1 MTDTAVRHPAAG
13 PCTSRWR
20 SAVAAAL
27 VLAAGCGGG
36 SPTAPGPAPDLPP
49 DEPAGLAARTGR
61 DLPPDELAGEVALRL
76 VSEDFAE
83 PPDERL
89 AMEVRGDLLF
99 ARGVVNR
106 NSRREAVALLNRSP
120 GVRTLV
126 LTWVPGSVNDE
137 VNLALGRALREAG
150 MTTYLPREGM
160 VASGGTDLLL
170 AGARRIVECGALV
183 GVHSW
188 AFGPVGGNELP
199 RDDPRHRFY
208 LDYYREIDIPEAFYW
223 FTLEAAPPDSIHWMT
238 GDEMAHYGVHTHLSG
253 PCGRGSSATRTAAAD
268 ADPRAH
274 TAYRGAPA
282 REPRSGVHATGSAC
296 RRGTCGCTTAA
307 GTPVAVRPSGR
318 WPGAPSHRGMARP
331 ASVRMAMCIP
341 LFPSAP
347 GSPRPAIPGRKAS
360 GRCVRLRKKPVKKA
374 DGRVP
379 PIRVRRPAPY
389 GLDLPGGQI
398 RVLDGAVLRR
408 TAHRRP
414 LVSPEGH
421 GQNGRC
427 APSGPCPEQ
436 RPEVSAPARSDHDH
450 FEGERAGFESLAGR

>member
-1 MTDTAVRHPAAG
+1 MRGTGAPVQGIRPTAPPPDFNRGSEAMTDTAIRHPATG
-13 PCTSRWR
+13 PRASRWPSR
-20 SAVAAAL
+20 VAAAL
-27 VLAAGCGGG
+27 LLAAGCGG
-36 SPTAPGPAPDLPP
+36 SSTAPGSAPDLPP
-49 DEPAGLAARTGR
+49 DEPAELAARTGR
-61 DLPPDELAGEVALRL
+61 DLPPDELAGVVAQHL
-76 VSEDFAE
+76 VPNDFAE
-83 PPDERL
+83 LPDERL
-89 AMEVRGDLLF
+89 TMEVRGDLLF

-137 VNLALGRALREAG
+137 VNLALGRALREVG

-238 GDEMAHYGVHTHLSG
+238 EDEMAHYRVHTHFRG
-253 PCGRGSSATRTAAAD
+253 PCGQGSSATRTGAPD
-268 ADPRAH
+268 ADPH
-274 TAYRGAPA
+274 VHIAYRGARA
-282 REPRSGVHATGSAC
+282 REPRSGMHATGSTC
-296 RRGTCGCTTAA
+296 RRGACGCTTAA
-307 GTPVAVRPSGR
+307 GAPVAVRPSAR
-318 WPGAPSHRGMARP
+318 WRGAPSHRDMARP

-341 LFPSAP
+341 IFPSAP
-347 GSPRPAIPGRKAS
+347 GSPRPAIPWRKAS
-360 GRCVRLRKKPVKKA
+360 GRCVRLRKKPMKKA
-374 DGRVP
+374 DRRVP

-398 RVLDGAVLRR
+398 RVPDRAVLRR

-414 LVSPEGH
+414 LVSP
-421 GQNGRC
+421 
-427 APSGPCPEQ
+427 
-436 RPEVSAPARSDHDH
+436 
-450 FEGERAGFESLAGR
+450 